1 MTLQDRPTAAEL
13 LEAVREFV
21 ERDVMSRDELT
32 GRVRFHARVAANVLG
47 IVEREL
53 TLGPALDAAEHDRLA
68 ALLGHDGELDALSAE
83 LARRIRDG
91 SLDEERAAVVEHLR
105 QSVAAKLAVANPGYP
120 DRVG

>member
-21 ERDVMSRDELT
+21 ERDVMERDELPA
-32 GRVRFHARVAANVLG
+32 RVAFHARVAVNVLG

-53 TLGPALDAAEHDRLA
+53 TLGPELDATERERLA
-68 ALLGHDGELDALSAE
+68 ALLGHDGELDDLTAE

-91 SLDEERAAVVEHLR
+91 SLDDRRTAVVEHVHE
-105 QSVAAKLAVANPGYP
+105 SVRAKLLVANPGYH
-120 DRVG
+120 DRVR